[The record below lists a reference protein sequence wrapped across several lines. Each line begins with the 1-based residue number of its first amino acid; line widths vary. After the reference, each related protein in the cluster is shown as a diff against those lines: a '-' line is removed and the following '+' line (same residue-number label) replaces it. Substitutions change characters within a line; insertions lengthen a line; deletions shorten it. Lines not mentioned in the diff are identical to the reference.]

1 MEEKQEWTC
10 ACGQKNSGNFCEMCG
25 KPRPEAQPA
34 DGSNHEAMENTQ
46 PQPPVTTAMETQAQ
60 PTAQPADSVVTPEQA
75 AEAEKAAQAAM
86 ELQQQAQQ
94 MPPLDATQS
103 MPPVRELA
111 PMPQQQPWQQGM
123 PQQPMVQPQQPPYM
137 APPPPP
143 GYGYGPMPPK
153 KKHTTQILIGIVVAL
168 LIVAVGAFAYV
179 RGAEDRYVAKCVK
192 GEEVVT
198 EVQNLLKET
207 KDLNGDPDADA
218 TKDFVVRLDKAG
230 ENLDKLARDL
240 KSSRTGSK
248 YKDANQKLVE
258 AVQLERSLIDD
269 TKTVVNQPL
278 DKGTDEVVK
287 RVQANT
293 KDLTERAGEI
303 QIPKTDFA
311 TAMQLSALPDDLKAY
326 INKKKAIEEQ
336 KRIEAE
342 RRAAEAEAARK
353 QAIRDRQAARNQRI
367 IDASNGVEFLA
378 TSVRRT
384 SANRLDIDGYFYNG
398 SYNSIQKVS
407 SMTLNITLYNNG
419 AQVYSDHFYFYND
432 MYLGSLSP
440 KGRQNQSLWV
450 TTNGQSIPE
459 FDEFEVNSTNVHW
472 TYWRNF

>member
-1 MEEKQEWTC
+1 MEEMKEEQAVQEQEWTC
-10 ACGQKNSGNFCEMCG
+10 SCGQKNTGNFCEMCG
-25 KPRPEAQPA
+25 KPRAAAEPA
-34 DGSNHEAMENTQ
+34 TGLNGEVSEDTQ
-46 PQPPVTTAMETQAQ
+46 PQPVITPEMEEAAGKAMPQDAPVQQAQ
-60 PTAQPADSVVTPEQA
+60 PAMQP
-75 AEAEKAAQAAM
+75 
-86 ELQQQAQQ
+86 QQ
-94 MPPLDATQS
+94 PPMDATQS
-103 MPPVRELA
+103 MPPVRDLA

-143 GYGYGPMPPK
+143 GYGMPMPPQ

-230 ENLDKLARDL
+230 ENLDKLAHDL
-240 KSSRTGSK
+240 KSSRTGNT

-258 AVQLERSLIDD
+258 AVLLERSLIDD

-278 DKGTDEVVK
+278 EKSTDDVVK
-287 RVQANT
+287 RVQTNT
-293 KDLTERAGEI
+293 KDLADRAGDI

-311 TAMQLSALPDDLKAY
+311 TAMQLGTLSDDLKAY

-384 SANRLDIDGYFYNG
+384 SANRLDIDGYLYNA
-398 SYNSIQKVS
+398 SYNSIQKID
-407 SMTLNITLYNNG
+407 SMVLNITLYNNG
-419 AQVYSDHFYFYND
+419 AQVYSDHFYFSND
-432 MYLGSLSP
+432 IYLGSLSP
-440 KGRQNQSLWV
+440 RSRQNRSLWV
-450 TTNGQSIPE
+450 TTTGQSIPE

-472 TYWRNF
+472 TYWSNF

>member
-1 MEEKQEWTC
+1 MEEQQEKQAVQEQEWTC
-10 ACGQKNSGNFCEMCG
+10 SCGHKNMGNFCEMCG
-25 KPRPEAQPA
+25 KPRESAEPSTGLNGEVSE
-34 DGSNHEAMENTQ
+34 DTQ
-46 PQPPVTTAMETQAQ
+46 PQP
-60 PTAQPADSVVTPEQA
+60 VVTPEMEA
-75 AEAEKAAQAAM
+75 AGKAAPQEPQPAPQP
-86 ELQQQAQQ
+86 QQSP
-94 MPPLDATQS
+94 MDATQS
-103 MPPVRELA
+103 VPPVHELA

-192 GEEVVT
+192 GEQVVT

-240 KSSRTGSK
+240 KSSRTGNT

-258 AVQLERSLIDD
+258 AVQLERTLIDD

-278 DKGTDEVVK
+278 EKGTDDVVK

-293 KDLTERAGEI
+293 KDLSDRAGEI

-311 TAMQLSALPDDLKAY
+311 TAMQLGTLPDDLKAY

-342 RRAAEAEAARK
+342 RRAAEAEAARR

-367 IDASNGVEFLA
+367 IDATNSVEFLA

>member
-1 MEEKQEWTC
+1 
-10 ACGQKNSGNFCEMCG
+10 
-25 KPRPEAQPA
+25 
-34 DGSNHEAMENTQ
+34 
-46 PQPPVTTAMETQAQ
+46 
-60 PTAQPADSVVTPEQA
+60 
-75 AEAEKAAQAAM
+75 
-86 ELQQQAQQ
+86 
-94 MPPLDATQS
+94 
-103 MPPVRELA
+103 
-111 PMPQQQPWQQGM
+111 
-123 PQQPMVQPQQPPYM
+123 M

-293 KDLTERAGEI
+293 KDLAERAGEI
-303 QIPKTDFA
+303 QISKTDFA

>member
-25 KPRPEAQPA
+25 KPRPEEQSAA
-34 DGSNHEAMENTQ
+34 GMRDEALE
-46 PQPPVTTAMETQAQ
+46 ETQAQ
-60 PTAQPADSVVTPEQA
+60 PTAQPADSVVTPKQA
-75 AEAEKAAQAAM
+75 AEDEKAAQADR

-153 KKHTTQILIGIVVAL
+153 KKHTTQILVGIVVAL
-168 LIVAVGAFAYV
+168 LIVVVGAIAYV
-179 RGAEDRYVAKCVK
+179 QGAEDRYVAKCVK

-198 EVQNLLKET
+198 EVQNLLKEI

-278 DKGTDEVVK
+278 EKGTDDVVK

-293 KDLTERAGEI
+293 KDLAERAGEI

-311 TAMQLSALPDDLKAY
+311 TAMQLSALADDLKAY
-326 INKKKAIEEQ
+326 INKKKALEEQ

-440 KGRQNQSLWV
+440 KGRQNHSLWV

>member
-1 MEEKQEWTC
+1 MEEQQEKQAVQEQEWTC
-10 ACGQKNSGNFCEMCG
+10 SCGHKNMGNFCEMCG
-25 KPRPEAQPA
+25 KPRESAEPSTGLNGEVSE
-34 DGSNHEAMENTQ
+34 DTQ
-46 PQPPVTTAMETQAQ
+46 PQP
-60 PTAQPADSVVTPEQA
+60 VVTPEMEA
-75 AEAEKAAQAAM
+75 AGKAAPQEPQPAPQP
-86 ELQQQAQQ
+86 QQSP
-94 MPPLDATQS
+94 MDATQS
-103 MPPVRELA
+103 VPPVRELA

-192 GEEVVT
+192 GEQVVT

-240 KSSRTGSK
+240 KSSRTGNT

-258 AVQLERSLIDD
+258 AVQLERTLIDD

-278 DKGTDEVVK
+278 EKGTDDVVK

-293 KDLTERAGEI
+293 KDLSDRAGEI

-311 TAMQLSALPDDLKAY
+311 TAMQLGTLPDDLKAY

-342 RRAAEAEAARK
+342 RRAAEAEAARR

-367 IDASNGVEFLA
+367 IDATNSVEFLA